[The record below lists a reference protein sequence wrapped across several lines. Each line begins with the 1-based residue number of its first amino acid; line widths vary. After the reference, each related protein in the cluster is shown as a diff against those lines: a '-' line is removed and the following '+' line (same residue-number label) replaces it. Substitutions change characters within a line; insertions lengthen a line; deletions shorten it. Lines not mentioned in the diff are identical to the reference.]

1 MNFFYSYL
9 IQSSAGIIL
18 LYLVYWLFLKRDTF
32 FMVNR
37 FFLAGSILFSL
48 IFPLFRWNIAMDG
61 QPAPYVY
68 LLDTVTITPDMV
80 EAVVAPHLSI
90 LRIVIIVYLTGA
102 SLFLVRFVFQVYQV
116 MKLVTEFG
124 ITRKQGIRMVFIDRN
139 YQPFSFF
146 GIVFIPENLKESD
159 SLPQILE
166 HERVHVRQVH
176 SLDLLL
182 MEILTILHWFNPF
195 IWFYRRS
202 LKSIHEYL
210 ADEGVIVKGY
220 DKVNYQELL
229 LGQTLGIQVND
240 LTNNFN
246 HSLLKSRIIMMTKQR
261 SGTFSG
267 WKTTLAIPVLLGL
280 VMIFST
286 SVYTGRSNENQQ
298 QDKLISAGGKPMP
311 VLMASVYY
319 PDEDSIK
326 RASGKEPVYEVVK
339 TMPEFQGG
347 FDALVKYLVANI
359 KYPEDAKKNGIQGTV
374 FVSFVVEKD
383 GKVSN
388 VSLMKGVDPALDA
401 EALRV
406 VKTMPAWS
414 PGLNDDGKAVNVRF
428 NLPISFKLDGDAK
441 KEEKK

>member
-1 MNFFYSYL
+1 
-9 IQSSAGIIL
+9 
-18 LYLVYWLFLKRDTF
+18 
-32 FMVNR
+32 
-37 FFLAGSILFSL
+37 
-48 IFPLFRWNIAMDG
+48 
-61 QPAPYVY
+61 
-68 LLDTVTITPDMV
+68 
-80 EAVVAPHLSI
+80 
-90 LRIVIIVYLTGA
+90 
-102 SLFLVRFVFQVYQV
+102 